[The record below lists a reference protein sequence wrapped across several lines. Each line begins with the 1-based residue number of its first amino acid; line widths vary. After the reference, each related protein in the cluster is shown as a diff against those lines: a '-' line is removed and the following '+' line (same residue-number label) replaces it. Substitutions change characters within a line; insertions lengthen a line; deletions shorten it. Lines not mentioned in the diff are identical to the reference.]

1 MLELFK
7 RYLIFIIGLLVSS
20 IGIALTTKAGLGTS
34 PISSAPYVLSFLFPL
49 SFGQFTFLVNVFLI
63 FLQILVLKK
72 DFQKV
77 QLLQVVVSLFLG
89 SFIDFFMYIFSNLS
103 ISSYISQFVYLILGC
118 VFIALGV
125 SLQVIA
131 NVIMLSGEA
140 LVKAISSKL
149 NKNFGTIKT
158 IFDISLVT
166 ISVLISLIGLGK
178 VVGLR
183 EGTVVA
189 ALIVGSIARFFI
201 NKLDF
206 INLFFDC
213 DISEENFS

>member
-1 MLELFK
+1 MLELLK
-7 RYLIFIIGLLVSS
+7 RYLIFIVGLLVSS

-103 ISSYISQFVYLILGC
+103 MSSYVSQFAFLILGC
-118 VFIALGV
+118 IFIALGV

-149 NKNFGTIKT
+149 DKNFGTIKT

-166 ISVLISLIGLGK
+166 ISVLISVAGLGK

-183 EGTVVA
+183 EGTIVA

-201 NKLDF
+201 NKLEF
-206 INLFFDC
+206 INSFFDC
-213 DISEENFS
+213 V

>member
-1 MLELFK
+1 MFEMLK
-7 RYLIFIIGLLVSS
+7 RYLIFIIGLFVSS

-34 PISSAPYVLSFLFPL
+34 PISSAPYVLSFIFPM
-49 SFGQFTFLVNVFLI
+49 SFGQFTVIVNVFLI

-72 DFQKV
+72 DFQKI
-77 QLLQVVVSLFLG
+77 QLLQVVVSLLLG

-103 ISSYISQFVYLILGC
+103 TPNYFSQFVYLLLGC

-140 LVKAISSKL
+140 LVKAISTKL
-149 NKNFGTIKT
+149 DKNFGTIKT
-158 IFDISLVT
+158 IFDVSLVT
-166 ISVLISLIGLGK
+166 ISVIISLAGLGN

-183 EGTVVA
+183 EGTVIA

-201 NKLDF
+201 SKLDF
-206 INLFFDC
+206 INNFFE
-213 DISEENFS
+213 SSLPEEC